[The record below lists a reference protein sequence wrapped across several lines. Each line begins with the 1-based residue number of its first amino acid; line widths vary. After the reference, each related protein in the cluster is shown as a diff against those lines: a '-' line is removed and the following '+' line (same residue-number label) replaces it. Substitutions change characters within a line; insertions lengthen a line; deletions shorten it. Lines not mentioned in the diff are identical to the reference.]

1 VGTVHALCKIVEWN
15 RVSKSPGADG
25 KACETPASHVRIEQ
39 IKYIGKESNII
50 EEVEVGLI
58 HSPQGVYAEY
68 PTQHATPMRRGADK
82 VLQ

>member
-1 VGTVHALCKIVEWN
+1 VKLQ
-15 RVSKSPGADG
+15 RR
-25 KACETPASHVRIEQ
+25 HVRIEQ

-68 PTQHATPMRRGADK
+68 PDPRRDADAPRCWQGSP
-82 VLQ
+82 VQ